1 MKSQGDH
8 LDSLWLKSG
17 NTATQLEKK
26 VLEKLKWNLHNANIF
41 SSSPFPQFSCRRLSS
56 RGHVNQITATHVPQ
70 NMQQFGAARKSG
82 GKLWGNCE
90 ETKRKIPGEH
100 FFAGVVCVCA
110 KNDVAQKIAVHN
122 FRHFPATLRAAG
134 ALHVCCM
141 PLCAPQQWPA
151 YVAPEVMP
159 VDDVAAFC
167 VCVCGEG
174 GVS

>member
-1 MKSQGDH
+1 MKLAQRQHFLVIAFSTVF
-8 LDSLWLKSG
+8 LPPPVKSWACKPNYG
-17 NTATQLEKK
+17 NTCAAKYATIWSGQEKWGK
-26 VLEKLKWNLHNANIF
+26 TV
-41 SSSPFPQFSCRRLSS
+41 
-56 RGHVNQITATHVPQ
+56 
-70 NMQQFGAARKSG
+70 
-82 GKLWGNCE
+82 GKLRGNKKE
-90 ETKRKIPGEH
+90 NPRRT
-100 FFAGVVCVCA
+100 FFRRRCVCVCA

-122 FRHFPATLRAAG
+122 FRHFPATLRAAL
-134 ALHVCCM
+134 AAEAWHVCCM